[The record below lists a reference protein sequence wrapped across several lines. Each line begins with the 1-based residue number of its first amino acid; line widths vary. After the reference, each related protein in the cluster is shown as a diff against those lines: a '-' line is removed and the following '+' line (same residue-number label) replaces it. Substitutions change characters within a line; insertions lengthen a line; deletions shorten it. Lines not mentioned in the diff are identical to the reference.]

1 MFSRWPSWVARL
13 RAAMRGAAGGIDA
26 LVARHVAPGVSAKA
40 CALVYGDLDA
50 AGALP
55 HVRAKDQDALVDLD
69 LAVRVELE
77 AAIFTLVMS
86 HP

>member
-1 MFSRWPSWVARL
+1 
-13 RAAMRGAAGGIDA
+13 MRGAAGGVDA
-26 LVARHVAPGVSAKA
+26 LIARHVAAVSAKA

-69 LAVRVELE
+69 LSVRVELE
-77 AAIFTLVMS
+77 ASIFTLHAS
-86 HP
+86 APEPTCGALP